1 MFLIFFQG
9 SFDGVDGISA
19 GLIYK
24 PLIID
29 IFITFQYNHGKKY
42 HKNLNMKT
50 SVLSYKISRIQEFPG
65 ASASGRSPDIL
76 PKSDAPSHFKSWI
89 RPWKEEKV
97 SKRETTHA
105 GFMEKFF
112 FKNKNTQY
120 MYKMHQ
126 ACSIRWLGV
135 GGGGN
140 KLLSLN
146 LHKGN
151 RT

>member
-1 MFLIFFQG
+1 MVILNLIFKTDLLTAIRKKKQKEMFLIFFQG

-24 PLIID
+24 PLIIN

-50 SVLSYKISRIQEFPG
+50 SILSYKISRIQEFPG
-65 ASASGRSPDIL
+65 ASASGRSPDTL
-76 PKSDAPSHFKSWI
+76 PKTDAPSHFKSWI

-112 FKNKNTQY
+112 KKKKYTV
-120 MYKMHQ
+120 H
-126 ACSIRWLGV
+126 V
-135 GGGGN
+135 
-140 KLLSLN
+140 
-146 LHKGN
+146 
-151 RT
+151 